1 MSETGKFLVFFF
13 APVVVVDEVAKT
25 GGINDGQMQT
35 NTILFDIWWKAG

>member
-1 MSETGKFLVFFF
+1 MSKKGKFYGENF
-13 APVVVVDEVAKT
+13 APVVVVNKVAKT